1 MTNQTHF
8 TNKSTAVK
16 SVIVLVLI
24 GVILGGLLAI
34 LNDILYVSPEERTMR
49 TIKNFYDGVEQN
61 YTVLEVSS
69 NDAVNQFGKVDIVYQ
84 IADGN
89 YLIKTTGNHG
99 FHEGTVTMWL
109 LAKFDNGAFVEF
121 LKIKYAENEGQ
132 TLMSNFSDEF
142 YDVYLGNDIKN
153 GYFTVDKAQQN
164 NNVVAGTT
172 KSSIAINNAINC
184 AYYYISN
191 VLEVMLNEG

>member
-24 GVILGGLLAI
+24 GAILGGLLAI

-109 LAKFDNGAFVEF
+109 LAKFDNGTFVEF

>member
-1 MTNQTHF
+1 M
-8 TNKSTAVK
+8 
-16 SVIVLVLI
+16 IVLVLI
-24 GVILGGLLAI
+24 GAILGGLLAI

-109 LAKFDNGAFVEF
+109 LAKFDNGTFVEF

-142 YDVYLGNDIKN
+142 YDVYLGNDIKH